1 MKDVL
6 SHIIKSSYWTLPIF
20 DGKILIRGRIL
31 SPSEAEQA
39 GVMQFMVAGQLMR
52 NAKDLK
58 NMEKLQNAE
67 NGTDEE
73 RIDSILEATR
83 QMGFRPEMLAQIHEQ
98 NNKVICQV
106 VRECSIDQGATW
118 EKIKIVHTVDQQ
130 DENANRLWIGTIPK
144 KDIESILEKALNGY
158 KEGSAKIEQF
168 FRER

>member
-1 MKDVL
+1 MRDVL
-6 SHIIKSSYWTLPIF
+6 SQIISSSYWELPIF
-20 DGKILIRGRIL
+20 GGKVQIRGRIL

-52 NAKDLK
+52 NAKDIK
-58 NMEKLQNAE
+58 NMEKLQSAE
-67 NGTDEE
+67 NGTEEE

-98 NNKVICQV
+98 NNKIVSQV

-118 EKIKIVHTVDQQ
+118 EKIKIVLSVDQQ

-144 KDIESILEKALNGY
+144 EDIESILEKALNGY

-168 FRER
+168 FRQR

>member
-6 SHIIKSSYWTLPIF
+6 SQIISSSYWVLPVF
-20 DGKILIRGRIL
+20 GGKVQVRGRIL

-52 NAKDLK
+52 SAKDLK
-58 NMEKLQNAE
+58 NMEKLQSAE
-67 NGTDEE
+67 NGTEEE

-98 NNKVICQV
+98 NNKIVCQV

-118 EKIKIVHTVDQQ
+118 EKIKIVLSVDQQ

-144 KDIESILEKALNGY
+144 KDIEAILEKALNGY
-158 KEGSAKIEQF
+158 KEGSTKIDKF